1 MLLMNLAHTR
11 PTLQPKARID
21 PKNEIKKIKASD
33 RFADFLQLLPA
44 CAAKLRTGHDL

>member
-21 PKNEIKKIKASD
+21 PKNEAKKIKASD
-33 RFADFLQLLPA
+33 RFSDFLKALP
-44 CAAKLRTGHDL
+44 CLRSKTQDKA